1 MLDLQRPWRGITRSE
16 IEIEIE
22 AAASRSIS
30 LVR

>member
-16 IEIEIE
+16 IEIE